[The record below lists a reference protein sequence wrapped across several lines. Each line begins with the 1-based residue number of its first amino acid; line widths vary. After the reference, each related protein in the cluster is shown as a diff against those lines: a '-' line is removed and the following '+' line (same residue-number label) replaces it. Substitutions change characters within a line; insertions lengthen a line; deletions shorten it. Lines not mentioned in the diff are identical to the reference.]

1 MPKNIF
7 FKKKNINIKI
17 LFPKI
22 KFKKNFIVN
31 DICPLNMASKNDLT
45 FFDSLRYKILASK
58 TKAGA
63 CITTEKLK
71 DFLPKDVQRCFVD
84 LNNTNRF
91 ISSRY

>member
-45 FFDSLRYKILASK
+45 FF
-58 TKAGA
+58 TK
-63 CITTEKLK
+63 
-71 DFLPKDVQRCFVD
+71 RCTK
-84 LNNTNRF
+84 N
-91 ISSRY
+91 SGK